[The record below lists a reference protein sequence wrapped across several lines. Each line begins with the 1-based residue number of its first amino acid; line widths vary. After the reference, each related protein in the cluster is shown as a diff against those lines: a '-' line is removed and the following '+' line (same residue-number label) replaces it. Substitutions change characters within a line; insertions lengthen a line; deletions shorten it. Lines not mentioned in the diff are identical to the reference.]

1 MISTTKKNMFDFI
14 LSIWNIALS
23 TIVANEYLTLVLIT
37 FTIVL
42 NVIKIYK
49 MIKDLFNKKDKE
61 INEDDE

>member
-1 MISTTKKNMFDFI
+1 MISITKNNMFDFI
-14 LSIWNIALS
+14 LSIWNITLS

-49 MIKDLFNKKDKE
+49 MIKDLFNKKDCE
-61 INEDDE
+61 DNENE

>member
-1 MISTTKKNMFDFI
+1 MTLINKNTMLDLI

-49 MIKDLFNKKDKE
+49 MIKDLFNKKT
-61 INEDDE
+61 NEDNENDE